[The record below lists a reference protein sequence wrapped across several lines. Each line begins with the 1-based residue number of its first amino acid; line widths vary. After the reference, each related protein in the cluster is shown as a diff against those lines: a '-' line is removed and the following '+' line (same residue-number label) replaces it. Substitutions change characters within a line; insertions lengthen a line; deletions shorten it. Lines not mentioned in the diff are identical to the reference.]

1 MIGRRNCVFEQCT
14 REALFAFNL
23 NQQAIYCYD
32 HREPDTIFVSR
43 IKCKH
48 PRCKERIF
56 LTEDW
61 KNEKFIFCEKHSFIT
76 LPEIE
81 FKSNNRCKYGDGC
94 RRIAKYS
101 FSKNTTPVWC
111 EDHKNENDV
120 YVIRR
125 KCKNKFCS
133 KMAQYALPGTTSMY
147 CKDHSK
153 ENMIN
158 VHENSKLFTQSKRK
172 CIDKAIKSLII
183 ETNEN
188 NYNTSIALKELFC
201 T

>member
-1 MIGRRNCVFEQCT
+1 
-14 REALFAFNL
+14 
-23 NQQAIYCYD
+23 
-32 HREPDTIFVSR
+32 
-43 IKCKH
+43 
-48 PRCKERIF
+48 

-61 KNEKFIFCEKHSFIT
+61 KNQKIIFCEKHSFTT

-81 FKSNNRCKYGDGC
+81 LKSNNRCKYGDGC

-125 KCKNKFCS
+125 KCKKKFCG
-133 KMAQYALPGTTSMY
+133 KKAEYAFPGSTSLY

-158 VHENSKLFTQSKRK
+158 VHENSRLFTKSKSK
-172 CIDKAIKSLII
+172 SIDSAIKSLII